1 MPVPPGAAAE
11 RRLIDRLLRANAMSP
26 AAGVVVD
33 NLRWVE
39 QRRLAKLVMLGVI
52 REEDGGRYY
61 LFAPAL
67 ADRLRSRRMR
77 LVIAMMIVVLV
88 MLAAAVMAPGVR

>member
-1 MPVPPGAAAE
+1 MPVPPAAAAE